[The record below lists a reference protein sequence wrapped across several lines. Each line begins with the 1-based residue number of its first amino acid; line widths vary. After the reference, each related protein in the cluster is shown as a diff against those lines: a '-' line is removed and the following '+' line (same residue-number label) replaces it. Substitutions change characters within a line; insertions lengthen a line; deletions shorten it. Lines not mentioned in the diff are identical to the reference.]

1 MGIRES
7 LGAVEREGVSGFFV
21 EGALMR
27 ENKHERHLKRLI
39 FVCSGCHNKMPQTGW
54 LERPKFIFSQF

>member
-27 ENKHERHLKRLI
+27 ENKHE
-39 FVCSGCHNKMPQTGW
+39 
-54 LERPKFIFSQF
+54 